1 MKITI
6 IFPARDFEIGKAT
19 MPVMP
24 LAPTLLAALT
34 PQEHEILLIDMF
46 YGDEIDYDNDCD
58 LVAITVRT
66 PLAVVAYNIAD
77 KFASKGKT
85 VVLGGPHIFAYPT
98 VYLNLSSDARQQN
111 LRRISST
118 GKNIYRT
125 FVGSLRR
132 GVDCL

>member
-34 PQEHEILLIDMF
+34 PQEHEISLIDMF
-46 YGDEIDYDNDCD
+46 YGDEIDYDDACD

-66 PLAVVAYNIAD
+66 PLAVVAYRIAD
-77 KFASKGKT
+77 NFTARGRT
-85 VVLGGPHIFAYPT
+85 CI
-98 VYLNLSSDARQQN
+98 LSDC
-111 LRRISST
+111 ST
-118 GKNIYRT
+118 
-125 FVGSLRR
+125 
-132 GVDCL
+132 